1 LDYTVREYL
10 PGDEK
15 QIVPL
20 LQLAFN
26 GWRDLDFWRWKYKDN
41 SLKMSIISVAESDGR
56 IIGVDGTVLKNIK
69 IGEEVLLC
77 SYGTDSAVHPDFR
90 RRGVSK
96 NMSNLK
102 RGLRN
107 KAGIKFNYFSTEN
120 PIIID
125 SHSKTNPIFPYFILS
140 YSRIRDI
147 GAGGFNN

>member
-1 LDYTVREYL
+1 
-10 PGDEK
+10 
-15 QIVPL
+15 
-20 LQLAFN
+20 
-26 GWRDLDFWRWKYKDN
+26 
-41 SLKMSIISVAESDGR
+41 MSIISVAESDGR

-69 IGEEVLLC
+69 IGEEVLHG

-107 KAGIKFNYFSTEN
+107 KADIKFNYSSTEN

-147 GAGGFNN
+147 GLHNRINTTKTLSARIRRLGLHAINLSKTLLY